1 MCASMLS
8 PHRATNIMV
17 STDRLNSSSST
28 LGMARILHPIHPP
41 VFIALQTANTVS
53 QIIIRLPTTGCI
65 LHPIHPP
72 VFIAPQTANT
82 VSQIIIKLPTTGCIL
97 HLIHPPVF
105 ISLKA
110 ANTVSQITKDGLQ
123 PTPHPIHRPANKK
136 HGESVSLTSWSAS
149 TG

>member
-1 MCASMLS
+1 MLS

-53 QIIIRLPTTGCI
+53 QITKDGLQPIPHSPPCKQQTRRVNQFNIMVSIDGLNSSSNTRSMARI

-72 VFIAPQTANT
+72 VFIA
-82 VSQIIIKLPTTGCIL
+82 LHTT
-97 HLIHPPVF
+97 
-105 ISLKA
+105 
-110 ANTVSQITKDGLQ
+110 
-123 PTPHPIHRPANKK
+123 R
-136 HGESVSLTSWSAS
+136 
-149 TG
+149 